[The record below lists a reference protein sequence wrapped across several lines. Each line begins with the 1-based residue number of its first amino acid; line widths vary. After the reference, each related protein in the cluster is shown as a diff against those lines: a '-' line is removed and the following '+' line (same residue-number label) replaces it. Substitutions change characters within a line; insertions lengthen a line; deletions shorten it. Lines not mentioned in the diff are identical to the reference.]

1 MAQVLS
7 LSRCERCTAPC
18 LVCAPVKCRM
28 VQPCSIRM
36 VLPPAAQPCWVLT
49 TPGLTTLCAVR
60 MQIHQSL
67 YCNMNTNWQQ
77 CSLCKHVY
85 RYIKSLY
92 WSMTTFTTVGYGDYS
107 PQNIEEQMFV
117 IMYELLN
124 VGLLAY
130 VTATF
135 TLFVTKADAK
145 TGQWRD
151 TLYNLRTFIRLHGIG
166 ETGRDRS
173 LSGDMQK
180 HLQLHFQHEEVR
192 PCSGCGYL
200 LVEGCRDTHT

>member
-1 MAQVLS
+1 MQV
-7 LSRCERCTAPC
+7 
-18 LVCAPVKCRM
+18 
-28 VQPCSIRM
+28 
-36 VLPPAAQPCWVLT
+36 
-49 TPGLTTLCAVR
+49 
-60 MQIHQSL
+60 HQSL
-67 YCNMNTNWQQ
+67 YCNPSWQR
-77 CSLCKHVY
+77 CSLCEHVY

-135 TLFVTKADAK
+135 TLFVTKADEK

-166 ETGRDRS
+166 DSDRDRS
-173 LSGDMQK
+173 LSADMQK

-192 PCSGCGYL
+192 SCSGCGYH
-200 LVEGCRDTHT
+200 LVKGCRETLACCHCMPDVTVL